1 MDVYCNHTF
10 KQESINNRVNMDYT
24 IVDWKNLV
32 TSWYNEF
39 LPEIVGDDDKA
50 MFVQNAGI
58 VYLNDICISSI
69 ESASCKFLVRKVIG
83 MSRHGNINIIIR
95 ESKPVNNIHLKQ
107 FFNLIETTN
116 KIDDEHR
123 NKLLHLANRR
133 YISTSRDVLMSQS
146 KEFDEFLDKMFIFM
160 SKLGLANTRFYS
172 SESLGFNDICD
183 VAKIFFPKSI
193 LSFADQIEGNTIQI
207 SSTNDVMIPISIKLM
222 SGLST
227 TPTQFIDK
235 IRKSTLL
242 DFEKLI

>member
-10 KQESINNRVNMDYT
+10 KQESTNHRVNMGYT

-39 LPEIVGDDDKA
+39 LPDVVDDKA
-50 MFVQNAGI
+50 MFVRNVGI
-58 VYLNDICISSI
+58 VYLNDISIASI
-69 ESASCKFLVRKVIG
+69 ESESCEFLARKVMS
-83 MSRHGNINIIIR
+83 MSRTGGINIIIR

-107 FFNLIETTN
+107 FLNLIETTN

-133 YISTSRDVLMSQS
+133 YISTSRDVLMSQE
-146 KEFDEFLDKMFIFM
+146 KEFDEFLDKMFLVLNN
-160 SKLGLANTRFYS
+160 LGLDNTRFYG
-172 SESLGFNDICD
+172 SESLGFKDICD
-183 VAKIFFPKSI
+183 VVKTFFPKSM

-207 SSTNDVMIPISIKLM
+207 SSTNDVLIPISIKLM

-227 TPTQFIDK
+227 TPKQFIDR
-235 IRKSTLL
+235 IRKSVLL

>member
-1 MDVYCNHTF
+1 
-10 KQESINNRVNMDYT
+10 MDYT

-39 LPEIVGDDDKA
+39 LPEVADDKA
-50 MFVQNAGI
+50 MFVRNAGI
-58 VYLNDICISSI
+58 VYLNDISIASI
-69 ESASCKFLVRKVIG
+69 ESASCKFLAGKVMD
-83 MSRHGNINIIIR
+83 MSRTGNINIIIR

-107 FFNLIETTN
+107 FLNLIETTN
-116 KIDDEHR
+116 KIDDEHK

-146 KEFDEFLDKMFIFM
+146 KEFDEFLDKMFIFL

-172 SESLGFNDICD
+172 SESLGFNDICE

-193 LSFADQIEGNTIQI
+193 LSFADKIEGNTIKI

-235 IRKSTLL
+235 IRKSVLL

>member
-1 MDVYCNHTF
+1 
-10 KQESINNRVNMDYT
+10 MDYT

-39 LPEIVGDDDKA
+39 LPEVADDKA
-50 MFVQNAGI
+50 MFVRNAGI
-58 VYLNDICISSI
+58 VYLNDISIASI
-69 ESASCKFLVRKVIG
+69 ESASCKFLAGKVMD
-83 MSRHGNINIIIR
+83 MSRTGNINIIVR

-116 KIDDEHR
+116 KIDDERR

-172 SESLGFNDICD
+172 SESLGFNDICE

-193 LSFADQIEGNTIQI
+193 LSFADKIEGNTIKI

>member
-1 MDVYCNHTF
+1 MDVYCNHSF
-10 KQESINNRVNMDYT
+10 KQESTNHRVNMDYT

-39 LPEIVGDDDKA
+39 LPEVADDKA
-50 MFVQNAGI
+50 MFVRNAGI
-58 VYLNDICISSI
+58 VYLNDISIASI
-69 ESASCKFLVRKVIG
+69 ESASCKFLARKVMD
-83 MSRHGNINIIIR
+83 MSRTGNINIIIR

-107 FFNLIETTN
+107 FLNLIETTN
-116 KIDDEHR
+116 KIDDERR

-160 SKLGLANTRFYS
+160 SKSGLANTRFYS

-193 LSFADQIEGNTIQI
+193 LSFADQIEGNTIKI

-227 TPTQFIDK
+227 TPTQFIDR
-235 IRKSTLL
+235 IRKSVLL

>member
-1 MDVYCNHTF
+1 MT
-10 KQESINNRVNMDYT
+10 MDYT

-39 LPEIVGDDDKA
+39 LPEVADDKA
-50 MFVQNAGI
+50 MFVRNAGI
-58 VYLNDICISSI
+58 VYLNDISIASI
-69 ESASCKFLVRKVIG
+69 ESASCKFLAGKVMD
-83 MSRHGNINIIIR
+83 MSRTGNINIIIR
-95 ESKPVNNIHLKQ
+95 VSKPVNNIHLKQ
-107 FFNLIETTN
+107 FLNLIETTN
-116 KIDDEHR
+116 KIDDERR

-133 YISTSRDVLMSQS
+133 YISTSRDVLMSQE

-235 IRKSTLL
+235 IRKSVLL

>member
-1 MDVYCNHTF
+1 
-10 KQESINNRVNMDYT
+10 MDYT

-39 LPEIVGDDDKA
+39 LPEVADDKA
-50 MFVQNAGI
+50 MFVRNAGI
-58 VYLNDICISSI
+58 VYLNDISIASI
-69 ESASCKFLVRKVIG
+69 ESASCKFLAGKVMD
-83 MSRHGNINIIIR
+83 MSRTGNINIIIR

-107 FFNLIETTN
+107 FLNLIETTN
-116 KIDDEHR
+116 KIDDERR
-123 NKLLHLANRR
+123 NKLLHIANRR

-172 SESLGFNDICD
+172 SESLGFNDICE

-193 LSFADQIEGNTIQI
+193 LSFADKIEGNTIKI

>member
-10 KQESINNRVNMDYT
+10 KQESTNHWVNMEYT
-24 IVDWKNLV
+24 IVDWKNIV

-39 LPEIVGDDDKA
+39 LPEVADDKA
-50 MFVQNAGI
+50 MFVRNAGI
-58 VYLNDICISSI
+58 VYLNDISISSI
-69 ESASCKFLVRKVIG
+69 ESESCKFLARKVMD
-83 MSRHGNINIIIR
+83 MSRTGNINIIIR
-95 ESKPVNNIHLKQ
+95 ESKPINNIHLKQ
-107 FFNLIETTN
+107 FFNMIETTN
-116 KIDDEHR
+116 KIDDENR

-183 VAKIFFPKSI
+183 VAKIFFPKSM

-227 TPTQFIDK
+227 TPTQFIDR
-235 IRKSTLL
+235 IRKSVLL

>member
-1 MDVYCNHTF
+1 
-10 KQESINNRVNMDYT
+10 MDYI

-39 LPEIVGDDDKA
+39 LPEVADDKA
-50 MFVQNAGI
+50 MFVRNAGI
-58 VYLNDICISSI
+58 VYLNDISIASI
-69 ESASCKFLVRKVIG
+69 ESESCKFLVRKVMG
-83 MSRHGNINIIIR
+83 MSRTGNINIIVR

-107 FFNLIETTN
+107 FLNLIETTN

-172 SESLGFNDICD
+172 SESLGFNDICE

-193 LSFADQIEGNTIQI
+193 LSFADKIEGNTIKI

>member
-1 MDVYCNHTF
+1 MDVYCDHTF
-10 KQESINNRVNMDYT
+10 KQESANHRVNMDYT

-39 LPEIVGDDDKA
+39 LPEVVDDKA
-50 MFVQNAGI
+50 MFVHNAGI
-58 VYLNDICISSI
+58 VYLNDISIASI
-69 ESASCKFLVRKVIG
+69 ESASCKFLARKVMD
-83 MSRHGNINIIIR
+83 MSRTGNINIIVR

-107 FFNLIETTN
+107 FLNLIETTN
-116 KIDDEHR
+116 KIDDERR

-133 YISTSRDVLMSQS
+133 YISTSRDVLMSQE
-146 KEFDEFLDKMFIFM
+146 KEFDEFLDKMFLVM
-160 SKLGLANTRFYS
+160 NNMGLDNTRFYS
-172 SESLGFNDICD
+172 SESLGFKDICD
-183 VAKIFFPKSI
+183 VAKIFFPKSM

-227 TPTQFIDK
+227 TPTQFIDR
-235 IRKSTLL
+235 IRKSVLL

>member
-1 MDVYCNHTF
+1 MDVYCNHSF
-10 KQESINNRVNMDYT
+10 KQESTNYWVNMDYT

-39 LPEIVGDDDKA
+39 LPEVADDKV
-50 MFVQNAGI
+50 MFVRNAGI
-58 VYLNDICISSI
+58 VYLNDISIASI
-69 ESASCKFLVRKVIG
+69 ESASCKFLAGKVMD
-83 MSRHGNINIIIR
+83 MSRTGNINIIVR

-107 FFNLIETTN
+107 FLNLIETTN
-116 KIDDEHR
+116 KIDDERR

-133 YISTSRDVLMSQS
+133 YISTSRDVLMSQE

-160 SKLGLANTRFYS
+160 SNMCLDNTRFYG
-172 SESLGFNDICD
+172 SESLYFKDICD
-183 VAKIFFPKSI
+183 VAKTFFPKSM